1 MDISINVDDYRL
13 NVRAAALIIHNN
25 KLLVHKN
32 INEDFYAVLG
42 GRIQIGENSQETL
55 KREILEEMGK
65 EIEIKGYAATIENFF
80 TLNGKDNHEY
90 MFVYNAE
97 FKDENDKK
105 ILETIDNIEGNDYLH
120 YEWLDLDKIDS
131 YNLLPSIMK
140 DALKSNVFPVHK
152 INDDLRGVYK

>member
-1 MDISINVDDYRL
+1 MDISINVDNYRL

-32 INEDFYAVLG
+32 DNEDFYAILG

-80 TLNGKDNHEY
+80 TFNGKNNHEY
-90 MFVYNAE
+90 MFVYNAD

-105 ILETIDNIEGNDYLH
+105 ILDMINNVEGNDYLH
-120 YEWLDLDKIDS
+120 YEWIDLDKIDS
-131 YNLLPSIMK
+131 YNILPKIMK
-140 DALKSNVFPVHK
+140 DVLKSNVFPVHK
-152 INDDLRGVYK
+152 INDDLNSFYN